1 MKKVNFKKMFWL
13 NIVALSLVLACVFHA
28 NAASRSVSLNSDQNH
43 VWSLPVSAG
52 KNPSSAYYTGSVKST
67 SKHNVAFGLY
77 SSSQANGTFSYCG
90 RISRNVVKPG
100 DSCTSVTYNTN
111 KYYKVKLVAGNDLV
125 NDLQKGC
132 IASATLY
139 VN

>member
-13 NIVALSLVLACVFHA
+13 NIAALSLVLACVFHA
-28 NAASRSVSLNSDQNH
+28 NAASQSVSLSSDQNH
-43 VWSLPVSAG
+43 VWSFSVSAG
-52 KNPSSAYYTGSVKST
+52 KNPSSAFYTGSVKST

-77 SSSQANGTFSYCG
+77 CNNQANGTFSYCG
-90 RISRNVVKPG
+90 RTSRHVVGPG
-100 DSCTSVTYNTN
+100 KTCTSTTFNTD

>member
-1 MKKVNFKKMFWL
+1 MKKSNLKRMFWL
-13 NIVALSLVLACVFHA
+13 NIAALSLVLVCVFHV
-28 NAASRSVSLNSDQNH
+28 NAASQSVNLNSDQNH
-43 VWSLPVSAG
+43 VWSFPVSAG

-77 SSSQANGTFSYCG
+77 CSSQANGTFSYCG
-90 RISRNVVKPG
+90 RVSRRVVEPG
-100 DSCTSVTYNTN
+100 DSCTSATFNKD